1 MKIKNTFII
10 ITGAIISLMGIFLF
24 PLIAQ
29 GVSITLNDGTVI
41 NLPDTEETEEFEL
54 SQWIEKEIKKKD
66 FLSYTLDISYLS
78 PDQQKEIIKYI
89 KGRADQIYLIGQ
101 YSRLIEEMN
110 VLKALALARE
120 EDDLLAESLYYQGR
134 AWYRQ
139 GKDDDARQVLL
150 QALEKYEALQDNSGI
165 MKVYITLA
173 GVYQSYQDLAK
184 SEEYA
189 QKAQSL
195 AEQLQDIS
203 GEAST
208 SLSFGI
214 ISFYRGDLEKA
225 EKYFL
230 DSCDLATQAENV
242 EINALSLNNL
252 AYVYIERGDYQKAQ
266 QVCES
271 SLQVSLENGFKCGE
285 FAVKL
290 SLARIYHE
298 VWGDSNKALQY
309 LIDGQRLAREMELGY
324 QEAWVLNNMGIIY
337 LDRGDFEN
345 AKKVLEEAEE
355 LIQLYDMPGDIGVY
369 TNLGSLYLQTND
381 LKKAE
386 NYITRVLRLATTLN
400 YPLSVADAWMNLGV
414 VYNNEERYK
423 DALAA
428 YTEAMKIYEELN
440 ISPRIAALMNN
451 IASLNQHQGNLEL
464 ALEGQLEALRIH
476 QELSMP
482 FDLALDYGNLGT
494 IYLDLK
500 DVVKSEEYFKKG
512 LKLAQKLNYS
522 YMIWY
527 CQTGLGQ
534 ILLEQGK
541 REESLTYFKQAIDIL
556 EGLREKLTS
565 SEMKRGFFENKLLA
579 YDLTIEVLWD
589 LGRFEEA
596 FNYTERARARSFLDI
611 LGGTMLKVKDEDE
624 EMVNHLQ
631 DLETRISSLQEKE
644 RQERAK
650 SAEEQNTVYLEE
662 LQKILKKLQ
671 QSYFQVKEDLNHYS
685 PEVAS
690 LVTINPL
697 TLDKVRGILDKKT
710 ILLDY
715 YITGDRILV
724 WVVEQEGIKTK
735 EINIKDINLNEKV
748 DEARKAFTATEEDY
762 KYQKICKE
770 LYQILFAQIKPLT
783 GNKTTIG
790 IIPHR
795 SLFYLPF
802 QALMTEDGK
811 FLVDSYNLFYIPSA
825 SVYSYCLGKNRGN
838 QESYLGFG
846 NPSFEGE
853 NLPPLPL
860 SAEEVKIVAP
870 IFSFNNVFVD
880 KDATETKF
888 KEICSNFDVIH
899 LSTHGLAD
907 DKRPLFSVICLAKDE
922 QNDGEIRAY
931 EVFSLNLKANLVVLG
946 ACQTGLGKLSE
957 AEGLVGLVRSF
968 LYAGTPTVIA
978 SLWSVFDRPTMEL
991 FIKFFRY
998 WKQEGMTKVE
1008 ALGRAQREL
1017 AEEYG
1022 LPVCWAGFI
1031 LIGDGR

>member
-1 MKIKNTFII
+1 MNKSTFII
-10 ITGAIISLMGIFLF
+10 ITRIIFSLLLLVLF
-24 PLIAQ
+24 PLLSQAQ
-29 GVSITLNDGTVI
+29 GISIILNDGTLI
-41 NLPDTEETEEFEL
+41 SLPDTEFEPSL
-54 SQWIEKEIKKKD
+54 WVENEIKKKD
-66 FLSYTLDISYLS
+66 FLSYSLDITSLS
-78 PDQQKEIIKYI
+78 PEQQKEVIKYI
-89 KGRADQIYLIGQ
+89 KDRANQIYLIGQ

-110 VLKALALARE
+110 VLKALALSTGNDNLFA
-120 EDDLLAESLYYQGR
+120 DSLYYQGR

-139 GKDDDARQVLL
+139 GKDDNAQQVLL

-173 GVYQSYQDLAK
+173 GIYQSYQDLAK

-189 QKAQSL
+189 QLAYQL
-195 AEQLQDIS
+195 AEQLQDTS
-203 GEAST
+203 GKAST
-208 SLSFGI
+208 FLSFGI

-285 FAVKL
+285 FAAKL
-290 SLARIYHE
+290 SLARLSHE
-298 VWGDSNKALQY
+298 AWGDSNQALQY
-309 LIDGQRLAREMELGY
+309 LIDGQGLAREMELGY
-324 QEAWVLNNMGIIY
+324 QESWVLNNMGIIY

-345 AKKVLEEAEE
+345 ARKVLEEAEE
-355 LIQLYDMPGDIGVY
+355 LIQLYNMPGDIGVY
-369 TNLGSLYLQTND
+369 TNLGSLFLQTND
-381 LKKAE
+381 LKRAE
-386 NYITRVLRLATTLN
+386 NYITRVLRLATNLN
-400 YPLSVADAWMNLGV
+400 YPLTIADAWMNLGV

-428 YTEAMKIYEELN
+428 YNKAMKIYEKLN
-440 ISPRIAALMNN
+440 IQPRIAALMNN
-451 IASLNQHQGNLEL
+451 IASLNQHQGSLEL
-464 ALEGQLEALRIH
+464 ALESQLEALRIH
-476 QELSMP
+476 QELNMP

-494 IYLDLK
+494 IYLDMK
-500 DVVKSEEYFKKG
+500 EVTKSEEYFKKS
-512 LKLAQKLNYS
+512 LELAQKLNYS
-522 YMIWY
+522 QMIWY
-527 CQTGLGQ
+527 CQTGLGR

-541 REESLTYFKQAIDIL
+541 REESLVYFIQAIDIL

-565 SEMKRGFFENKLLA
+565 AEMKRGFFENKLLA

-611 LGGTMLKVKDEDE
+611 LGGTILKVKDEDK
-624 EMVNHLQ
+624 EMVNRLQ
-631 DLETRISSLQEKE
+631 DLETRIVSLQEKE

-650 SAEEQNTVYLEE
+650 PVEEQNTAYLEE
-662 LQKILKKLQ
+662 LQKILEKLQ
-671 QSYFQVKEDLNHYS
+671 QSYLQVKEDLNYYS

-697 TLDKVRGILDKKT
+697 TLDKVKT
-710 ILLDY
+710 VLGEEIIFLDY

-735 EINIKDINLNEKV
+735 EISIKDINLNKKV
-748 DEARKAFTATEEDY
+748 EEARKAFTDAKGEYD
-762 KYQKICKE
+762 YQKICEE
-770 LYQILFAQIKPLT
+770 LYRILFTPVKTLI

-802 QALMTEDGK
+802 QALKGEDG
-811 FLVDSYNLFYIPSA
+811 FLVDQYNLFYVPSA

-846 NPSFEGE
+846 NPSFEGKD
-853 NLPPLPL
+853 LPSLPL
-860 SAEEVKIVAP
+860 SAEEVKIAAQNFP
-870 IFSFNNVFVD
+870 YNDVFID
-880 KDATETKF
+880 KEATETKF
-888 KEICSNFDVIH
+888 KEICSDFDVIH

-907 DKRPLFSVICLAKDE
+907 DQRPLYSIICLAKDE
-922 QNDGEIRAY
+922 QNNGEVRAY
-931 EVFSLNLKANLVVLG
+931 EVFSLDLKANLVALG
-946 ACQTGLGKLSE
+946 ACETGLGKLSE
-957 AEGLVGLVRSF
+957 AEGLIGLVRSF

-978 SLWSVFDRPTMEL
+978 SLWSVYDRPTMEL
-991 FIKFFRY
+991 FINFFKY
-998 WKQEGMTKVE
+998 WKKEGMSKVE

-1017 AEEYG
+1017 AKEYG
-1022 LPVCWAGFI
+1022 LPVAWAGFI
-1031 LIGDGR
+1031 MIGDYR